1 MKQHSL
7 ISIADRQEI
16 HALLMFYLS
25 SGFQG
30 KHESY
35 AITPRFPKVKDEGWF
50 LILGEVDKREMIA
63 SKRVGFVRTHHD
75 ASLSFFTPE
84 TPGR

>member
-1 MKQHSL
+1 
-7 ISIADRQEI
+7 
-16 HALLMFYLS
+16 MFYLS

-30 KHESY
+30 RHESY
-35 AITPRFPKVKDEGWF
+35 AVTPRFPKVKDEGWF